1 MIDRTVN
8 RDGSFLIITEK
19 DRNLTLDQNLI
30 KSQDHHLIIV
40 EFLEVMNPLPSTYEL
55 AVRALNASYNFL
67 TVLVWNNIDNKKELE
82 FILRVA
88 EPHLKENVGCIDFFK
103 QMYTNNKKLVKSKD
117 IASVIEKVIEYA
129 NDWALNKFQKSKLL
143 DFLRIAVIFDDKG
156 YDINQNMVME
166 IISQYQVSSNNRIVY
181 LAEEEKNEGTLS
193 A

>member
-1 MIDRTVN
+1 
-8 RDGSFLIITEK
+8 
-19 DRNLTLDQNLI
+19 
-30 KSQDHHLIIV
+30 
-40 EFLEVMNPLPSTYEL
+40 
-55 AVRALNASYNFL
+55 
-67 TVLVWNNIDNKKELE
+67 
-82 FILRVA
+82 VA